1 MKTIVCWRCS
11 RLQSCK
17 SSLIAAIVQVGGWV
31 MCIYMCLV
39 APQQF
44 HPTLDVM
51 DQPHAATHLR
61 AAGVKTSQHMYQ
73 GATESSVIL
82 QGWCKTTR
90 E

>member
-1 MKTIVCWRCS
+1 
-11 RLQSCK
+11 
-17 SSLIAAIVQVGGWV
+17 
-31 MCIYMCLV
+31 MCLI

-61 AAGVKTSQHMYQ
+61 AAGVKNSQHMYQ